1 MTDNQKFLAGIII
14 GAAAGTAIALFLQTE
29 KGKEMMNDVKGA
41 ADSASDALKQKLA
54 SFDEEISSLLK
65 KGKEFVEDLEA
76 KAANNAATA
85 EE

>member
-29 KGKEMMNDVKGA
+29 KGKEIMNDVKGA
-41 ADSASDALKQKLA
+41 ANSAGDTLKQKLA

-76 KAANNAATA
+76 KAGNNAETA
-85 EE
+85 D